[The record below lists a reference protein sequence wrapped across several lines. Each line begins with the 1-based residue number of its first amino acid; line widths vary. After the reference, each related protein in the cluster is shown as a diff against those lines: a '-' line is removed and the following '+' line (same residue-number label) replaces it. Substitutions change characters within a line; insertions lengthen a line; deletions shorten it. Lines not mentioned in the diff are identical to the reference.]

1 MADII
6 DFLTTALK
14 DNTNRALGK
23 KLVAKLNETGINAYN
38 LRDWFAENG
47 ADGVTMDQC
56 KKIIEN
62 KDHIA
67 HATANLIADNY

>member
-6 DFLTTALK
+6 DFLTTALQ

-23 KLVAKLNETGINAYN
+23 KLVAKLKEPSITAEN
-38 LRDWFAENG
+38 LKDWFAENCG
-47 ADGVTMDQC
+47 DGVTLDQC

-67 HATANLIADNY
+67 HATDNLIADNY